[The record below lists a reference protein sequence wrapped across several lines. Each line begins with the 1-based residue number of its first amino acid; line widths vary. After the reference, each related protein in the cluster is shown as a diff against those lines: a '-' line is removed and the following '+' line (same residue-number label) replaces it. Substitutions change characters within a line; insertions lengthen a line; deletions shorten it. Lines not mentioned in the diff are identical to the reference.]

1 MVCRIS
7 DSLVVSVDDTVV
19 VDDLEVDWNITAVGF
34 STDAVVQIFSLGQV
48 CTGRGAVFQAV
59 NPGHTHAQLLSTPTV
74 LQNSVIKV
82 VASTTAALSASFTI
96 RNVYDCE
103 RDFGTVSTILES
115 RGYIED
121 GQLDYQS
128 DADCSWILAPADASD
143 VSLYFEDFA
152 TESGLDVVLVYSCTD
167 STCVSKTQLG
177 EFSGQSLPSTLKS
190 ETGVMKIDFTSNFGV
205 EDRGFRARF
214 EAGGGSH
221 CDKVQSSVVE
231 IPRDSSECTWVEN
244 NLNDVDEIMLS
255 DAPTRE
261 ACLEQVLARCPT
273 ATIANYQDG
282 GTECFCQ
289 FGTDMTPM
297 SGAGW
302 LSCLVGAVATH
313 SCEIGYS
320 GPVGGECWYQPPYY
334 LTTATGGMDIVYSD
348 REQNGL
354 VSKDGNFKM
363 ILHQDGTLA
372 VYDSEDDTIWSNAIV
387 DHCGECDT
395 VDVDYGSDK
404 CTCSTGTGPYQLKL
418 QHDGNLEISN
428 AGVVWKIASHGVAPT
443 TEYHVQY
450 RLILQC
456 DGTLV
461 AYDTN
466 DDVYWTTHVHVSGR
480 RSGGG
485 TGSAIGSAIGSI
497 CPEDDLEDDLDF
509 AWGSL

>member
-1 MVCRIS
+1 
-7 DSLVVSVDDTVV
+7 
-19 VDDLEVDWNITAVGF
+19 
-34 STDAVVQIFSLGQV
+34 
-48 CTGRGAVFQAV
+48 
-59 NPGHTHAQLLSTPTV
+59 
-74 LQNSVIKV
+74 
-82 VASTTAALSASFTI
+82 
-96 RNVYDCE
+96 
-103 RDFGTVSTILES
+103 
-115 RGYIED
+115 
-121 GQLDYQS
+121 
-128 DADCSWILAPADASD
+128 
-143 VSLYFEDFA
+143 
-152 TESGLDVVLVYSCTD
+152 
-167 STCVSKTQLG
+167 
-177 EFSGQSLPSTLKS
+177 
-190 ETGVMKIDFTSNFGV
+190 
-205 EDRGFRARF
+205 
-214 EAGGGSH
+214 
-221 CDKVQSSVVE
+221 
-231 IPRDSSECTWVEN
+231 
-244 NLNDVDEIMLS
+244 
-255 DAPTRE
+255 
-261 ACLEQVLARCPT
+261 
-273 ATIANYQDG
+273 
-282 GTECFCQ
+282 
-289 FGTDMTPM
+289 
-297 SGAGW
+297 
-302 LSCLVGAVATH
+302 
-313 SCEIGYS
+313 
-320 GPVGGECWYQPPYY
+320 
-334 LTTATGGMDIVYSD
+334 MDIVYSD

-509 AWGSL
+509 AWGSLKIESESESESETYSP